1 MWFNINK
8 IKKIKEKKNYSA
20 FTIIEML
27 VVLFIISILL
37 LLFVPNLSKQKDQ
50 AEKGGET
57 AVVKTVETQIELFKL
72 NNPSG
77 VANEESMVP
86 EYVTSEQ
93 WAIYEK
99 YNQNSTE

>member
-1 MWFNINK
+1 M
-8 IKKIKEKKNYSA
+8 
-20 FTIIEML
+20 
-27 VVLFIISILL
+27 
-37 LLFVPNLSKQKDQ
+37 
-50 AEKGGET
+50 
-57 AVVKTVETQIELFKL
+57 KTVETQIELFKL

>member
-1 MWFNINK
+1 MSPIYPNK
-8 IKKIKEKKNYSA
+8 NE
-20 FTIIEML
+20 
-27 VVLFIISILL
+27 
-37 LLFVPNLSKQKDQ
+37 

-77 VANEESMVP
+77 VASEESMVP
-86 EYVTSEQ
+86 EYVTTEQ

-99 YNQNSTE
+99 YNKTPSQ